1 MNANNS
7 LPTIFIDAGNTN
19 ILEPIIYHGLCFG
32 LSSIF
37 NVSGIHAREWISP
50 ASILFF
56 IEKLVKRLNKGK
68 GQVGSKSPLKYCFI
82 RIKTGMVLKS
92 CQ

>member
-19 ILEPIIYHGLCFG
+19 ILDHISSWFG
-32 LSSIF
+32 LSSIL
-37 NVSGIHAREWISP
+37 NVTGIHAREWISP

-68 GQVGSKSPLKYCFI
+68 GQVD
-82 RIKTGMVLKS
+82 
-92 CQ
+92 